1 MRGFVSDYT
10 VWTHHGETTVVDDD
24 NNDQEDALLYQYTNE
39 VDEDIGYDP
48 GNEQGADFG
57 NQQCANDA
65 GGAGADS
72 GAREGGEDD
81 GGHLEDMLRA
91 IGPEILLQKR
101 GLQNLERVKTTSKET
116 VYGVEKGC
124 LTHWTLLCFVLEL
137 LMLKAQYDWS
147 NCSFDDLL
155 ILLSRVLPLLNKVPA
170 NTYHAKKVINPL
182 TMGVE
187 KNSCMP
193 QPLYPFSW

>member
-1 MRGFVSDYT
+1 MEYKKSWMYGLSRIDEGFREEVDKFIKAAKKQASTLRYNKYTIICPCKDCKNRIAFADVDTIKSHLVMRGFVSDYT

-101 GLQNLERVKTTSKET
+101 STK
-116 VYGVEKGC
+116 
-124 LTHWTLLCFVLEL
+124 
-137 LMLKAQYDWS
+137 
-147 NCSFDDLL
+147 
-155 ILLSRVLPLLNKVPA
+155 SREGENNIEGDCVW
-170 NTYHAKKVINPL
+170 
-182 TMGVE
+182 
-187 KNSCMP
+187 C
-193 QPLYPFSW
+193 